1 MLKLNL
7 SKLSPELRDCAREL
21 LPQIGLAEADC
32 GLTVEAM
39 QWDNGLSVTAG
50 STVRLTPVWK
60 LTTDTGSFLINGLS
74 REVIPAA

>member
-7 SKLSPELRDCAREL
+7 SKLEPELRDAAREL

-32 GLTVEAM
+32 GLTVEAT

-50 STVRLTPVWK
+50 STVRICWQHKYQFFRGLAHIKQVLRTGTP
-60 LTTDTGSFLINGLS
+60 L
-74 REVIPAA
+74 